1 MRETAWPAEGNSY
14 LFILSFD
21 GLLHN
26 RRMKSEAPIRF
37 GISSCLLGQKVR
49 HDGNHQRDR
58 YITLTLRKYFE
69 FVPVCPEV
77 AIGLGVPRPPIRLV
91 GSPDAPRAVG
101 VADPTFDVTRKLNAY
116 GKRKART
123 LDDISGYVLKS
134 RSPSCGIEHVK
145 IYGPGGHARQ
155 GRGVY
160 AATFM
165 ACQPL
170 LPMEEEGRLGD
181 PVLRDNFLERV
192 FAYRRWQALVES
204 GLTAPRFMEFHSAHR
219 LALLTHGERPYREL
233 GRLVA
238 RIGHRDIGRVG
249 ADYIR
254 LFMAALKYR
263 ATPARHANVLRRA
276 AGYLEKH
283 LKANEKAELL
293 DRIDA
298 YRRGTPPL
306 AAPVTLLRHYVLRH
320 PDPRLSTQTYL
331 YPDPSEFTLRYRI

>member
-1 MRETAWPAEGNSY
+1 
-14 LFILSFD
+14 
-21 GLLHN
+21 
-26 RRMKSEAPIRF
+26 MKSVAPIRL

-49 HDGNHQRDR
+49 YDGNHRRDG
-58 YITLTLRKYFE
+58 YITLTLGKYFE

-91 GSPDAPRAVG
+91 SSPAAPRAVG
-101 VADPTFDVTRKLNAY
+101 SADPTLDVTRKLTAY
-116 GKRKART
+116 GQRTART
-123 LDDISGYVLKS
+123 LDDISGYILKS
-134 RSPSCGIEHVK
+134 RSPSCGIERVK

-181 PVLRDNFLERV
+181 PELRNNFIERV

-204 GLTAPRFMEFHSAHR
+204 GLTAPRLMEFHSVHR

-238 RIGHRDIGRVG
+238 RIGHRGARRVG

-254 LFMAALKYR
+254 LFMAALKHR
-263 ATPARHANVLRRA
+263 ATRTRHVNILRRA
-276 AGYLEKH
+276 AGYLKKY

-293 DRIDA
+293 DLIDT

-306 AAPVTLLRHYVLRH
+306 AATVTRLRHYVLRH

-331 YPDPSEFTLRYRI
+331 YPDPSEFSLRYRI